1 VGNPRLTPTFVNP
14 CTGLTR
20 TGNFWFN
27 PGTVT
32 CTGFPSSS
40 AAIANP
46 ALRTYGSLP
55 RNAFRGPGRTNLDLA
70 VGKMT
75 PIFREKLNM
84 EFRAEFF
91 NIFNHTQFAN
101 PSTNISSSLFGQ
113 ITTTFEPRI
122 IQFAVRFVF

>member
-1 VGNPRLTPTFVNP
+1 L
-14 CTGLTR
+14 
-20 TGNFWFN
+20 
-27 PGTVT
+27 
-32 CTGFPSSS
+32 GFPSN
-40 AAIANP
+40 AAAMANP

-70 VGKMT
+70 IGKMT

-101 PSTNISSSLFGQ
+101 PTTNISSALFGQ
-113 ITTTFEPRI
+113 ITTTFDPRI
-122 IQFAVRFVF
+122 IQFGVKFLF